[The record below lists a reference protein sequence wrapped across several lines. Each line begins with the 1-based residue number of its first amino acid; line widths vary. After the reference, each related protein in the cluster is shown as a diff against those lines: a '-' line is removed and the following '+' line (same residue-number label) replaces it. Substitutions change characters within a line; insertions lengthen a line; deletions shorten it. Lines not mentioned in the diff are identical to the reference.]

1 MKYYLYRKD
10 FEISKNE
17 IHILPTIRIYI
28 NNMLYNDKNFSI
40 EFYFLVFHARL
51 LFMNKWELR
60 GW

>member
-1 MKYYLYRKD
+1 MKYYLDKKD

-28 NNMLYNDKNFSI
+28 NNMMYIDKNFSI
-40 EFYFLVFHARL
+40 EFHFLVFHARL
-51 LFMNKWELR
+51 LFMHKTEMI